1 MDEDVEEAPR
11 TDAEAAGGS
20 AEVDE
25 EVVEDAG
32 GPWDSRDA
40 AADDEDGDASTLST
54 EGSGCSEAVDEAI
67 EGWRVGAASS
77 CDGRS
82 TGDVGRRAV
91 AASASEWGLEERE
104 ERLES
109 PFNPGGRWEA
119 PETTEAYVLEGTEEP
134 DEVLELEIAL
144 TSGTDV
150 GGLDKASATT
160 LALPSMYRISVVNS
174 DTTDN

>member
-1 MDEDVEEAPR
+1 MEEAPR

-104 ERLES
+104 RELES
-109 PFNPGGRWEA
+109 PFNPGGRWET
-119 PETTEAYVLEGTEEP
+119 PGTTEAYVLDGFEVA
-134 DEVLELEIAL
+134 DERLELETAL
-144 TSGTDV
+144 TSGIEV
-150 GGLDKASATT
+150 GGLDRASATT
-160 LALPSMYRISVVNS
+160 LALPSIYLISVVNS
-174 DTTDN
+174 EITESW